1 MNNKC
6 EHCDTIFNNTSSL
19 NNHKKKA
26 KYCLI
31 KQGKIQ
37 SKSEEDIVYNCEY
50 CDKILSNKYNLNA
63 HINTCSV
70 KIEKEKLKEEE
81 YVKQTIQTLSREN
94 DKLKTNEKCLKENLC
109 CKNNQIQELKNNY
122 ELQLEYK
129 NNQIQ
134 ELKTQIEKLQDT
146 IASIAAQ
153 PKTVNQNNTT
163 KTNNN
168 NSRVNVINNLA
179 PMTDDEYKKLGDML
193 QRSHLERGADGFAEL
208 AIQFFQG
215 KAVCT
220 DLSRRMVTHK
230 DAEGRVVSDPN
241 MTRLTT
247 KFFGGLMDKNREL
260 TLEILT
266 DLQKRL
272 EDKEI
277 DFDEFMNILVRFSDQ
292 KFNVRKLADGDDKN
306 EPTDEKGEYLQFKN
320 TYVNK
325 VCDKIYVKNN

>member
-1 MNNKC
+1 MEC
-6 EHCDTIFNNTSSL
+6 EYCKKNFKSVSNL
-19 NNHKKKA
+19 NNHQKTA

-31 KQGKIQ
+31 KRGLIKEDNSLII
-37 SKSEEDIVYNCEY
+37 EEYNCKY
-50 CDKILSNKYNLNA
+50 CDKLLSTKYTLNS
-63 HINTCSV
+63 HIESCS
-70 KIEKEKLKEEE
+70 KYYESQL
-81 YVKQTIQTLSREN
+81 
-94 DKLKTNEKCLKENLC
+94 NEKDKQLQEQRKEYEQKILEQR
-109 CKNNQIQELKNNY
+109 KDYERQIT
-122 ELQLEYK
+122 
-129 NNQIQ
+129 
-134 ELKTQIEKLQDT
+134 ELKTQIREKDDI

-153 PKTVNQNNTT
+153 PKNITTHNNNRTN
-163 KTNNN
+163 NNN
-168 NSRVNVINNLA
+168 NSRVNVINNLV

-193 QRSHLERGADGFAEL
+193 QRSHLERGVDGFADL
-208 AIQFFQG
+208 AIQFFQD

-247 KFFGGLMDKNREL
+247 KFFGGLMDKNHEL

-266 DLQKRL
+266 DLDKRR
-272 EDKEI
+272 ENKEI

-292 KFNVRKLADGDDKN
+292 KFNVRKLADGDEKN

-325 VCDKIYVKNN
+325 VCDKIYVKNI

>member
-1 MNNKC
+1 MEC
-6 EHCDTIFNNTSSL
+6 EYCKQKFKTSGIL
-19 NNHKKKA
+19 NNHQKTA

-31 KQGKIQ
+31 KRGLIKEDNSLII
-37 SKSEEDIVYNCEY
+37 EEYNCKY
-50 CDKILSNKYNLNA
+50 CDKLLSTKYTLNS
-63 HINTCSV
+63 HIESCS
-70 KIEKEKLKEEE
+70 KYYESQL
-81 YVKQTIQTLSREN
+81 
-94 DKLKTNEKCLKENLC
+94 NEKDKQLQEQRKEYEQKILEQR
-109 CKNNQIQELKNNY
+109 KDYERQILEQRKDY
-122 ELQLEYK
+122 EQKILEQRKDY
-129 NNQIQ
+129 
-134 ELKTQIEKLQDT
+134 ERQIEKLQDT

-168 NSRVNVINNLA
+168 NSRINVINNLA

-193 QRSHLERGADGFAEL
+193 QRSHLERGADGFADL

>member
-1 MNNKC
+1 MEC
-6 EHCDTIFNNTSSL
+6 EFCKKIFSTKGVLVTHQKTAKFCINIQTNINNT
-19 NNHKKKA
+19 NNYE
-26 KYCLI
+26 KYIC
-31 KQGKIQ
+31 
-37 SKSEEDIVYNCEY
+37 NY
-50 CDKILSNKYNLNA
+50 CDKDLTHNSSLQRHLNICKVKKLEDLK
-63 HINTCSV
+63 INY
-70 KIEKEKLKEEE
+70 EKQLQDQQTNYEKQLQDQ
-81 YVKQTIQTLSREN
+81 QTNYER
-94 DKLKTNEKCLKENLC
+94 
-109 CKNNQIQELKNNY
+109 QITELK
-122 ELQLEYK
+122 
-129 NNQIQ
+129 I
-134 ELKTQIEKLQDT
+134 QIEKLQDT

-153 PKTVNQNNTT
+153 PKTVNHNNTT

-168 NSRVNVINNLA
+168 NNSRINVINNLA

-277 DFDEFMNILVRFSDQ
+277 DYEEFMNILVRFSDQ
-292 KFNVRKLADGDDKN
+292 KFNVRKLADGDEKN

>member
-1 MNNKC
+1 MKC
-6 EHCDTIFNNTSSL
+6 EYCNKNFKTNGILNT
-19 NNHKKKA
+19 HQKTA

-31 KQGKIQ
+31 QRGLVK
-37 SKSEEDIVYNCEY
+37 EENYVIIEEYSCDY
-50 CDKILSNKYNLNA
+50 CDKILTTKGNLSRHLECCN
-63 HINTCSV
+63 I
-70 KIEKEKLKEEE
+70 KIEKEQKLRDETKDKEIQNMIIELKNTKEELQS
-81 YVKQTIQTLSREN
+81 VKCEAQL
-94 DKLKTNEKCLKENLC
+94 
-109 CKNNQIQELKNNY
+109 KNNQFHEQKNNY

-146 IASIAAQ
+146 IGSIAAQ
-153 PKTVNQNNTT
+153 PKTVHNNT

-168 NSRVNVINNLA
+168 NSRVNIINSLA

-193 QRSHLERGADGFAEL
+193 QRSHLERGVDGFADL

-215 KAVCT
+215 KAICT

-247 KFFGGLMDKNREL
+247 KFFGGLMDKNRQL

-277 DFDEFMNILVRFSDQ
+277 DYEEFMNILVRFSDQ
-292 KFNVRKLADGDDKN
+292 KFTVRKLADGDDKN
-306 EPTDEKGEYLQFKN
+306 EANDEKGEYLQFKN